1 MVDLTQTLLIIVIT
15 VLTILLSFI
24 GIQVVFI
31 LREVR
36 RSLEKV
42 NKMLD
47 DFGLI
52 TESIAH
58 PIAGL
63 GGVIDGLKSG
73 IKTVETFGKL
83 LSKKKKKNEKAQTCF
98 LTKLNNRTRPTR
110 VASEAIAA
118 KTPTIPSMVTAET
131 SLAEYVALYAIRSPL
146 HIVAVRRYALTY
158 SS

>member
-83 LSKKKKKNEKAQTCF
+83 LSKKKKKNEVQT
-98 LTKLNNRTRPTR
+98 PD
-110 VASEAIAA
+110 E
-118 KTPTIPSMVTAET
+118 
-131 SLAEYVALYAIRSPL
+131 
-146 HIVAVRRYALTY
+146 
-158 SS
+158 